1 MPDSLHLLSLL
12 NRRNVPLI
20 WQLARIRLKPIT
32 RIVTVFIVKRSGSKR
47 QQLALITIILILLQ
61 TVLLGY
67 LSIFS
72 LYLYGRPLCL
82 DAFHV
87 SLLSSTQAIILF
99 LLSMLAALSK
109 KSLDNTYLLP
119 VLGSLAVIVN
129 IIIVGFAKRIWLL
142 YIG

>member
-1 MPDSLHLLSLL
+1 
-12 NRRNVPLI
+12 
-20 WQLARIRLKPIT
+20 
-32 RIVTVFIVKRSGSKR
+32 VFTVKRSGSKR

-82 DAFHV
+82 DALHV